1 MPPWTRPPLRSADV
15 ERAPARKDNERPLP
29 SGSATCHALG
39 VLPTFSLSLCM
50 IVRNEEARLA
60 RCLQS
65 VRGVVDEL
73 IVVDTGSTDA
83 TRDIAHQFGAQVA
96 SFEWCDDFAAARN
109 HSIALA
115 RSLWVLVLDA
125 DEVIVTPDARQRLEA
140 FAAQPGIFAGQ
151 IELENITEDG
161 GRSVTL
167 LTRLFARRPG
177 VAYERAIH
185 EQLVLNGAPL
195 LGRPTGVRVQ
205 HDGYTAA
212 SLAGRD
218 KLERNE
224 RLLRRRLESGAS
236 DGYDWYQLGRTL
248 EVAGRFADALAAYE
262 HAVELARDEDPH
274 LPHLFESAA
283 TCLRSLGRSRQ
294 ALTWLSQVEALF
306 PERAD
311 MVFIIALLA
320 LDVGELQRAES
331 GFQRCLELGR
341 GALRPTSAESSWAAR
356 TTAPAHNLGVLYECT
371 GRIAEA
377 RRAYETALS
386 FQSDHSGARAGLE
399 RLRAL
404 G

>member
-1 MPPWTRPPLRSADV
+1 
-15 ERAPARKDNERPLP
+15 
-29 SGSATCHALG
+29 
-39 VLPTFSLSLCM
+39 M

-60 RCLQS
+60 RCLAS
-65 VRGVVDEL
+65 VRGIVDEA

-83 TRDIAHQFGAQVA
+83 TRDIARQFGAQVA

-125 DEVIVTPDARQRLEA
+125 DEMIVTTDARRRFEA
-140 FAAQPGIFAGQ
+140 FAGQPGQEPGQMAVQMAGQMAGQ

-161 GRSVTL
+161 GRSTTL
-167 LTRLFARRPG
+167 LTRFFLRRPG

-185 EQLVLNGAPL
+185 EQLVHNGAPL
-195 LGRPTGVRVQ
+195 FGRPTGVRVQ

-212 SLAGRD
+212 SLSGRD

-224 RLLRRRLESGAS
+224 RLLRRRLESGS
-236 DGYDWYQLGRTL
+236 NDGYDWYQLGRTL
-248 EVAGRFADALAAYE
+248 EVGGRFADALAAYE
-262 HAVELARDEDPH
+262 QAVELARDDDPH
-274 LPHLFESAA
+274 LPHLFECAA
-283 TCLRSLGRSRQ
+283 TCLRSLGQSRQ
-294 ALTWLSQVEALF
+294 ALNWLSQVEGLF

-311 MVFIIALLA
+311 MVFMIALLA
-320 LDVGELQRAES
+320 LDVGELERAES

-341 GALRPTSAESSWAAR
+341 RPMRPTSAESSWAAR

-386 FQSDHSGARAGLE
+386 FQSDHAGARAGLE

-404 G
+404 S